1 MKKIVLAIICLI
13 FFSNKTYAYSS
24 GFLYMINAM
33 GINTV
38 NVNGLNVNEDIYEK
52 YNLIVYGSPTS
63 VSHNQRWKETTT
75 GIWNE
80 KGSVAIQNE
89 LKGEWW
95 ILGQDYT
102 GRPVHNEMFPD
113 DYTSGTSPLFWNY
126 RVVKDAE
133 ESWNDTS
140 KFQYEI
146 QREYMLNSKLSRFG
160 VTYDLTALD
169 IGLNKARLENYA
181 TWGNAGSIYT
191 EKPGEGNVYWA
202 ATFSIPPLA
211 KDAKLISKLELP
223 HGNEYTILKDEE
235 VIEIPINFGA
245 LIQTNS
251 EYAKAE
257 HIQILESE
265 LKINS
270 VTVDIVNDSKT
281 SEIGKEYILTLNKN
295 NYKNQKSVII
305 EVECN
310 SLMATY
316 FANDLPMYATN
327 KAIIIV
333 NLKNDEISDVKVK
346 NEKNAPTIYNIEV
359 QRITTNSGKEVLT
372 DLYVSKK
379 TNQRFICAGQVIKI
393 KVTTSPDATY
403 VRFDFDGYNSIQTL
417 DELTKRFEWIE
428 PKSRGL
434 KTRYSSLEELEY
446 SYMLPRPM
454 GLEYESETKKV
465 FSAIYVIPYET
476 TQTLHSWNSLREES
490 KDAFKIDESKLFSRK
505 ERAYQLVVKASNA
518 RHTGTE
524 IYYLDVA
531 ERWDELYNR
540 DLSKYVK

>member
-1 MKKIVLAIICLI
+1 MKKIIFAFLCMIIL
-13 FFSNKTYAYSS
+13 SNKTYAYSS

-33 GINTV
+33 EIATV
-38 NVNGLNVNEDIYEK
+38 NVNGLSVNEDIYEN
-52 YNLIVYGSPTS
+52 YNLIVYGSPQS
-63 VSHNQRWKETTT
+63 VTHNQRWKETNT
-75 GIWNE
+75 GIWND
-80 KGSVAIQNE
+80 KGRIASENE
-89 LKGEWW
+89 PKGEWW
-95 ILGQDYT
+95 ILGQDYS
-102 GRPVHNEMFPD
+102 GVPIHNEIFPD
-113 DYTSGTSPLFWNY
+113 DYTTGTSPLFWNY
-126 RVVKDAE
+126 RVVKNAE

-146 QREYMLNSKLSRFG
+146 QREYMLNSRLSRFG

-169 IGLNKARLENYA
+169 IGLDKARVENYA

-211 KDAKLISKLELP
+211 KDAKLISKLEVP
-223 HGNEYTILKDEE
+223 YGYEYTILKDEE
-235 VIEIPINFGA
+235 TIEIPINFGA

-251 EYAKAE
+251 EYAKSE

-265 LKINS
+265 LKIDS
-270 VTVDIVNDSKT
+270 VTVDIVNGSQVTKID
-281 SEIGKEYILTLNKN
+281 KEYILTVNKN
-295 NYKNQKSVII
+295 NYIGKKNAVI
-305 EVECN
+305 ELECN

-316 FANDLPMYATN
+316 FSNDLPMYATN
-327 KAIIIV
+327 KIAIVV
-333 NLKNDEISDVKVK
+333 NFKTDEISNVKIK
-346 NEKNAPTIYNIEV
+346 NDKSAPEIYKIEV
-359 QRITTNSGKEVLT
+359 QRITTNAGKESLT

-379 TNQRFICAGQVIKI
+379 TKQEFICAGQVIKI
-393 KVTTSPDATY
+393 KVTTSPDASY

-417 DELTKRFEWIE
+417 DELTKRFEWEE
-428 PKSRGL
+428 PKTRGQ
-434 KTRYSSLEELEY
+434 KTRYSSLEALEY
-446 SYMLPRPM
+446 SYRLPRPM
-454 GLEYESETKKV
+454 GIEYESETKKV

-490 KDAFKIDESKLFSRK
+490 ENAFGIDENKLFTRK
-505 ERAYQLVVKASNA
+505 ERAYKLVVKASNA